1 MENTNILDRIK
12 QVRKYKQM
20 NQADFAKALKMA
32 QNSYSQIETGKVNI
46 SDKNISILCL
56 TFGVNED
63 WLRTSQGEMFSQSV
77 QEEQELLLLDMFR
90 SLSPLTKKMI
100 LNLARTAFE
109 NDQPAPMSGGTDEG
123 VPDEQAGEKAPIPLH
138 DHERP

>member
-1 MENTNILDRIK
+1 
-12 QVRKYKQM
+12 
-20 NQADFAKALKMA
+20 MA

-56 TFGVNED
+56 TFGVNEE

-90 SLSPLTKKMI
+90 SLSPPTKKMI

-109 NDQPAPMSGGTDEG
+109 NDQAVPMSGGVDDV
-123 VPDEQAGEKAPIPLH
+123 VPVSH
-138 DHERP
+138 